1 MSHLKTHRIYNLSNF
16 LIILL
21 LFGCGYTPTVS
32 GSKFEI
38 INGNSTSLISN
49 EFRLKKL
56 DNTSD
61 FDQLPKELT
70 KYKGQIGQFDFYLAQ
85 SPTQNSGGYVFEVV
99 ETSNRLLV
107 CLKKPDPQA
116 GVSTVLTNPIA
127 LIKIRK
133 GISIEM
139 QTNYCIK

>member
-1 MSHLKTHRIYNLSNF
+1 M
-16 LIILL
+16 L
-21 LFGCGYTPTVS
+21 LFGCGYTPHIS
-32 GSKFEI
+32 GKKFEI

-56 DNTSD
+56 ENESD
-61 FDQLPKELT
+61 FDQLPKELAN
-70 KYKGQIGQFDFYLAQ
+70 YKEQINKFDFFLAQ

-99 ETSNRLLV
+99 ETSNRLVV
-107 CLKKPDPQA
+107 CLKNPDPQA
-116 GVSTVLTNPIA
+116 GVTTVLTNPNA

-139 QTNYCIK
+139 QTNYCVK